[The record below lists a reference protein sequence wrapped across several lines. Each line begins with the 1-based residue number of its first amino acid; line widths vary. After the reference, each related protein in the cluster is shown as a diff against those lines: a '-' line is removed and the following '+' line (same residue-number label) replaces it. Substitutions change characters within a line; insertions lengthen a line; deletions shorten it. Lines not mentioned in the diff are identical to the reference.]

1 MINFRYHV
9 VSLTAVFLALAIGL
23 VVGTAALNGPISE
36 ALSDKVNALS
46 KEKSEL
52 RDRLTST
59 EDELN
64 RREDFAVEAAPRLL
78 GTSLANRRILL
89 LVLPGA
95 KDYVDGVSEMLKTG
109 GATVTGRV
117 DVQDKMTNPA
127 SSLDLLDL
135 ADQALPPSVPG
146 ADLPANSKGVET
158 SSALLATV
166 LMDRP
171 GVPVPPAD
179 VKSVLQAYT
188 SAGFVSVEGGKVSGP
203 AEAVVVVAAG
213 PYKDRDAA
221 GKNQSVVTVVEQ
233 FDKAGPIVVAGTD
246 AGEGNVI
253 SAVRGDPA
261 LNKTISTVDNVPTS
275 QGRVV
280 TAMATAEQVVQ
291 KKTGH
296 YGNGSGAASLMPKE

>member
-1 MINFRYHV
+1 VINFRYHV

-36 ALSDKVNALS
+36 ALSDKVNALG

-59 EDELN
+59 ENELN
-64 RREDFAVEAAPRLL
+64 RKEDFAVEAAPML
-78 GTSLANRRILL
+78 LANRLTTHRVAL

-95 KDYVDGVSEMLKTG
+95 KDYVDGVNEMLKTA
-109 GATVTGRV
+109 GATVTGRI

-166 LMDRP
+166 LMDRA
-171 GVPVPPAD
+171 GAPVPAGD
-179 VKSVLQAYT
+179 LRSVLTAYT
-188 SAGFVSVEGGKVSGP
+188 TAGFIAVDGGKVSGP

-221 GKNQSVVTVVEQ
+221 GKNQAVVTVVEQ
-233 FDKAGPIVVAGTD
+233 FDKAGAIVVAGTD
-246 AGEGNVI
+246 AGDGNVI

-261 LNKTISTVDNVPTS
+261 LSKTISTVDNVPTS
-275 QGRVV
+275 QG
-280 TAMATAEQVVQ
+280 T
-291 KKTGH
+291 
-296 YGNGSGAASLMPKE
+296 GSGATSLLPKQAAQ

>member
-23 VVGTAALNGPISE
+23 VVGTAALNGPIAE
-36 ALSDKVNALS
+36 ALNDKVNALS

-64 RREDFAVEAAPRLL
+64 RREDFAVQAAPQLL
-78 GTSLANRRILL
+78 GNHLTDRRVLL

-95 KDYVDGVSEMLKTG
+95 QDYVDGVSEMLTTA
-109 GATVTGRV
+109 GATLTGRV

-135 ADQALPPSVPG
+135 ADQALPPSVAG

-158 SSALLATV
+158 SGALLAEV
-166 LMDRP
+166 LVDRV
-171 GVPVPPAD
+171 GVPVPAAD
-179 VKSVLQAYT
+179 LRSVLTAYV
-188 SAGFVSVEGGKVSGP
+188 SSGFISLDGGKVTGP

-221 GKNQSVVTVVEQ
+221 GKNESVVTVVEQ
-233 FDKAGPIVVAGTD
+233 FDKAGPIVVSGTD

-261 LNKTISTVDNVPTS
+261 LNKTISTVDNAPTS

-280 TAMATAEQVVQ
+280 TAMAVVEQLVR

-296 YGNGSGAASLMPKE
+296 YGNGSGVTALLPT